1 MDTEAP
7 FRLLSF
13 NIQAGLQTHDY
24 PHYVSGAW
32 RHALPT
38 RRRRDNLLAMA
49 KLMRGY
55 DFVAIQ
61 EADAGSIRT
70 DRVNLVEFLAEQA
83 GFTHYGL
90 TVTRDL
96 APFARICLGYLSR
109 TPPTQVITHT
119 LPGRL
124 PGRGALE
131 VDIDSPSLGALT
143 LLVTHLALGR
153 ESRVRQLTYLS
164 TVMHGQQGVLVGDLN
179 GSPESLRRIP
189 GLRAAGLQPLLHAP
203 ATYPS
208 WRPRRSLDQVLLTPE
223 LQVVSA
229 QALPVVLS
237 DHLPLA
243 VELARRT

>member
-1 MDTEAP
+1 MDTETP

-13 NIQAGLQTHDY
+13 NIQAGLRTQDY
-24 PHYVSGAW
+24 RQYVTGAW

-38 RRRRDNLLAMA
+38 RRRRGNLLAMA
-49 KLMRGY
+49 ELMRGY

-70 DRVNLVEFLAEQA
+70 DRVNLIEFLAEHA
-83 GFTHYGL
+83 GFTHCGL

-109 TPPTQVITHT
+109 TQPKQVITHA

-124 PGRGALE
+124 PGRGAFE

-153 ESRVRQLTYLS
+153 ESRSRQLTYLS
-164 TVMHGQQGVLVGDLN
+164 SVLQGQEGVLVGDLN
-179 GSPESLRRIP
+179 SSPESLRRVP
-189 GLRAAGLQPLLHAP
+189 GLHAAGLRPIPHAP
-203 ATYPS
+203 ATFPS
-208 WRPRRSLDQVLLTPE
+208 WRPQRSLDQVLLTPG
-223 LQVVSA
+223 LQVLSA
-229 QALPVVLS
+229 QALPVALS

-243 VELARRT
+243 VELARGT